1 MTKLEQNEIEE
12 ALQGLNGWRQQG
24 DEINKEFSFAD
35 FSLAME
41 FVNHVAGAAQAVEH
55 HPDIDIRY
63 DKVKLALSTHSEGGL
78 TKKDVELARKIEE
91 MLA

>member
-1 MTKLEQNEIEE
+1 MAKLEQNEIDE
-12 ALQGLNGWRQQG
+12 ALQDLDDWQQNGE
-24 DEINKEFSFAD
+24 EISKEFSFAD

-41 FVNHVAGAAQAVEH
+41 FVNHVAGAAQAADH

-91 MLA
+91 MMA